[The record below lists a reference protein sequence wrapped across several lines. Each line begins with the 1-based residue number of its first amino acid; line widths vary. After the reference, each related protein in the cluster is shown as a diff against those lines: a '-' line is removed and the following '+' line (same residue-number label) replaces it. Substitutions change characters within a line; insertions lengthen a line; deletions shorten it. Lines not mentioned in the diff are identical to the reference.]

1 MTELELRNKVVDVM
15 RSWLGWSEANGKFR
29 TIIDL
34 YNTQRPLPRGY
45 AVQYDDEWC
54 ATCVTAAGIQAGL
67 HDIILGECGCGKMVE
82 LYRAAG
88 RWEENDAYRPEPG
101 DIIMYD
107 WQDTGKGDNTGGA
120 DHVGI
125 VEKVVGS
132 AITVIEGNKGEAVA
146 RRTLA
151 VNGRY
156 IRGYCLPDY
165 ASKAE
170 EDDDMDQTKFNEM
183 FKTALAAH
191 QRELMDNDCGEW
203 SREAREWAISVGLFA
218 GNGTTAD
225 GQPNYMWAS
234 PAFLSVCPAARAG
247 VMSGGKRLAGGK
259 SRRRPDLSQFSKWM
273 IADIRPLLWIVTVGG
288 LALAAYCV
296 RVGYTGSLP
305 WISAMV
311 GLPWTAH
318 GTVCAF
324 YLNLCKS
331 DHSEGGITYEAAK
344 AANFNVQQEPEGS
357 IDSPAI

>member
-1 MTELELRNKVVDVM
+1 MTELELRNKVVDVI
-15 RSWLGWSEANGKFR
+15 RGWLGWSEANGKFR
-29 TIIDL
+29 SIIDL

-67 HDIILGECGCGKMVE
+67 HDIILGECGCGKMIE

-125 VEKVVGS
+125 VEKVVGNT
-132 AITVIEGNKGEAVA
+132 ITIIEGNKGEAVA

-170 EDDDMDQTKFNEM
+170 EDSEVSYEQWKEYMTKYQ
-183 FKTALAAH
+183 K
-191 QRELMDNDCGEW
+191 ELQVNDCGEW
-203 SREAREWAISVGLFA
+203 SREAREWAISEGLFA

-234 PAFLSVCPAARAG
+234 PLTREQAAQLFYRYA
-247 VMSGGKRLAGGK
+247 
-259 SRRRPDLSQFSKWM
+259 QQH
-273 IADIRPLLWIVTVGG
+273 G
-288 LALAAYCV
+288 LV
-296 RVGYTGSLP
+296 
-305 WISAMV
+305 
-311 GLPWTAH
+311 
-318 GTVCAF
+318 
-324 YLNLCKS
+324 
-331 DHSEGGITYEAAK
+331 
-344 AANFNVQQEPEGS
+344 
-357 IDSPAI
+357 

>member
-1 MTELELRNKVVDVM
+1 MATELELRNKVVDVM

-29 TIIDL
+29 SIIDL

-67 HDIILGECGCGKMVE
+67 HDIILGECGCGKMIE
-82 LYRAAG
+82 LYRAVG

-125 VEKVVGS
+125 VEKVVGN
-132 AITVIEGNKGEAVA
+132 TVTIIEGNKGESVA

-170 EDDDMDQTKFNEM
+170 EDDTMSYEQFKQYMTKYQ
-183 FKTALAAH
+183 K
-191 QRELMDNDCGEW
+191 ELQDNDCGEW
-203 SREAREWAISVGLFA
+203 SREAREWAISVGLFT
-218 GNGTTAD
+218 GNGTTED

-234 PAFLSVCPAARAG
+234 PLTREQAAQLFYRFA
-247 VMSGGKRLAGGK
+247 
-259 SRRRPDLSQFSKWM
+259 QQH
-273 IADIRPLLWIVTVGG
+273 G
-288 LALAAYCV
+288 LV
-296 RVGYTGSLP
+296 
-305 WISAMV
+305 
-311 GLPWTAH
+311 
-318 GTVCAF
+318 
-324 YLNLCKS
+324 
-331 DHSEGGITYEAAK
+331 
-344 AANFNVQQEPEGS
+344 
-357 IDSPAI
+357 